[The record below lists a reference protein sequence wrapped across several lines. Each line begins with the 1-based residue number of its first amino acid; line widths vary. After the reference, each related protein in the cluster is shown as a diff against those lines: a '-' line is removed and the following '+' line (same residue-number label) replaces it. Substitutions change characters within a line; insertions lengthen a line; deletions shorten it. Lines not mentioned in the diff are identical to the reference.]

1 MSAPPPE
8 TARAGRAADHV
19 ADLVARHFG
28 ARGGELLV
36 GGIAVGE
43 LAARHDTPVFVYDA
57 GTLTRQW
64 RALRAALP
72 DRFEIFYSVK
82 ANPNQHVL
90 RCFLERGCGL
100 EVASSGELCQALAAG
115 CPAERIFFAGPGKTE
130 AELATALDREVGEIH
145 VESRVEARRLA
156 ELARRRRRPSRVAL
170 RVNLCAS
177 VEGGGLRMGARPA
190 PFGIDEDQLDAT
202 VDAIGAEPWLD
213 VVGLHL
219 YLGTQVLDAGVLVAQ
234 YGAALE
240 TARRLAKRLGRPLS
254 TIDLGGGLGVPYF
267 EHERRLD
274 LDRLRRGAA
283 RLAEEAAA
291 DPALASARLVLEPG
305 RFLVAEAGIYVARV
319 TDVKVSRGRTFVV
332 TDGGMHQHLAA
343 SGNLG
348 QTIRRNFPVAV
359 VNKLDQPGG
368 EAVDVVGPLCTPLDV
383 LARGIRLP
391 PVAIG
396 DLIGVFQSGAY
407 ARAAS
412 PLGFLSR
419 PSPPE
424 VMVAQGRDRL
434 VRRRGRDEDH
444 LADQVAPRDGA
455 PGRELDGIGP
465 CPR

>member
-1 MSAPPPE
+1 MISRDAPDGLHGAFRRLDDHSP
-8 TARAGRAADHV
+8 ARRHLVRLAGPTGD
-19 ADLVARHFG
+19 
-28 ARGGELLV
+28 RGVGEEGLQVIGELFTDGETLV
-36 GGIAVGE
+36 RV
-43 LAARHDTPVFVYDA
+43 LHPFRQT
-57 GTLTRQW
+57 TR
-64 RALRAALP
+64 
-72 DRFEIFYSVK
+72 F
-82 ANPNQHVL
+82 
-90 RCFLERGCGL
+90 
-100 EVASSGELCQALAAG
+100 
-115 CPAERIFFAGPGKTE
+115 
-130 AELATALDREVGEIH
+130 
-145 VESRVEARRLA
+145 
-156 ELARRRRRPSRVAL
+156 
-170 RVNLCAS
+170 
-177 VEGGGLRMGARPA
+177 
-190 PFGIDEDQLDAT
+190 
-202 VDAIGAEPWLD
+202 
-213 VVGLHL
+213 
-219 YLGTQVLDAGVLVAQ
+219 
-234 YGAALE
+234 
-240 TARRLAKRLGRPLS
+240 
-254 TIDLGGGLGVPYF
+254 LGGGLGVPYF

-274 LDRLRRGAA
+274 LDRLRRGAT
-283 RLAEEAAA
+283 RLAQEAAA
-291 DPALASARLVLEPG
+291 DPGLASARLVLEPG

-444 LADQVAPRDGA
+444 LADQVVPRDGA
-455 PGRELDGIGP
+455 PGA
-465 CPR
+465 